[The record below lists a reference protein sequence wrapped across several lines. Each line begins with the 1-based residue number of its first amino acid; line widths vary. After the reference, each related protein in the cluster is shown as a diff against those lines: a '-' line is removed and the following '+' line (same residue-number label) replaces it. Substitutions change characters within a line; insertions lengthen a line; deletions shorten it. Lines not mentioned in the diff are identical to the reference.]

1 MAYAV
6 EMSNICKSFNK
17 GKVQALDGVNFT
29 LGRAKI
35 HGILGENGAGKTTLM
50 NVLFGLYR
58 ADSGTICVNGKPVEI
73 HRPKDARA
81 LGIGMVHQHF
91 MLVRTMT
98 VAENVVLGL
107 PSSKAPFLDIKSATS
122 KLLELS
128 NVFGLKIDPGAKV
141 WQLSVGE
148 QQRAEIV
155 SVLYRGV
162 DILILDEPTA
172 VLTPAET
179 RDFFKMLGKMKAEGK
194 SVVLITHKLE
204 EIFDIADEATVLRNG
219 KLACSTEVSNTSKQE
234 LTRMMVGKDVLF
246 NLKKSS
252 YEKNALDS
260 NERLKVKNL
269 SALNNKGLSALDNL
283 NFSIEAGEILGVA
296 GVDGNGQSELCEV
309 LTGLRRIESGDIS
322 VNGTSCTGREP
333 KAFIDLGV
341 AHIPEDRHMTGMAM
355 NMDVSRNLI
364 IKDFDRK
371 EYSFLGILKS
381 GAIERNADRAIAEY
395 EIKTSGAEARVRE
408 LSGGNQQKI
417 ILARELGKNPKVIIA
432 NQPTRGLDIGAT
444 EYVRQ
449 KLLEARDNGAA
460 ILLVSADLEEIM
472 QLSDRIAVMYRGRMT
487 GIVPGAS
494 TMEEI
499 GLMMAG
505 YDNTKPEACNA

>member
-6 EMSNICKSFNK
+6 EMENICKSFNK
-17 GKVQALDGVNFT
+17 GKVQALLGVNFL

-50 NVLFGLYR
+50 NILFGLYR
-58 ADSGTICVNGKPVEI
+58 ADRGTINVNGKRVEI
-73 HRPKDARA
+73 HRPKDALA

-107 PSSKAPFLDIKSATS
+107 QSSRAPFLDIKSAKS

-128 NVFGLKIDPGAKV
+128 DVFGLKIDPDAEV

-148 QQRAEIV
+148 QQRAEIL

-179 RDFFKMLGKMKAEGK
+179 RDFFKMLDKMKTEGK

-204 EIFDIADEATVLRNG
+204 EIFDITDEVTVLRNG
-219 KLACSTEVSNTSKQE
+219 KLVCSTAVSKTSKKE
-234 LTRMMVGKDVLF
+234 LTRMMIGKDVFF
-246 NLKKSS
+246 NLTKSS
-252 YEKNALDS
+252 YKKDTLNA
-260 NERLKVKNL
+260 NERLRVKNL
-269 SALNNKGLSALDNL
+269 SALNDKGLNALDDI
-283 NFSIEAGEILGVA
+283 NFSIKTGEILGVA

-309 LTGLRRIESGDIS
+309 LTGLRRVKTGDI
-322 VNGTSCTGREP
+322 VINGTSCTGGET

-341 AHIPEDRHMTGMAM
+341 AHIPEDRHKTGMAM

-364 IKDFDRK
+364 MKDFDRK
-371 EYSFLGILKS
+371 EFSFMGILKN
-381 GAIERNADRAIAEY
+381 GAIEKNASKAIADY
-395 EIKTSGAEARVRE
+395 EIKTSGKETRVRE

-417 ILARELGKNPKVIIA
+417 ILARELREKSKVIIA

-460 ILLVSADLEEIM
+460 VLLVSADLDEIM
-472 QLSDRIAVMYRGRMT
+472 QLSDRIAVMYRGRIA
-487 GIVPGAS
+487 GIVQPES
-494 TMEEI
+494 SMEEI

-505 YDNTKPEACNA
+505 FDNSNPEADSV